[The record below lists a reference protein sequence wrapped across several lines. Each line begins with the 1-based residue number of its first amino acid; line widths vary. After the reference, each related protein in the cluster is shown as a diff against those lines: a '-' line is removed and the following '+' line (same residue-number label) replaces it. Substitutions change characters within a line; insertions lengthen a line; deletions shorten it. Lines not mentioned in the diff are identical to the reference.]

1 MREIV
6 DNCMNRARQALV
18 VALMA
23 TALCADRSMAAA
35 PAGAVGGGQGGE
47 LADLAGRF
55 VGRLAAGFVRGRVSA
70 TVAMER
76 HSGRPEVWVAPSS
89 VDADRGVNLRG
100 ECWSPF
106 QFRLPPPGV
115 C

>member
-1 MREIV
+1 
-6 DNCMNRARQALV
+6 MNRARQAV
-18 VALMA
+18 MVAMMA
-23 TALCADRSMAAA
+23 TALCADRATAAA
-35 PAGAVGGGQGGE
+35 PPRLAAGGQSGE

-55 VGRLAAGFVRGRVSA
+55 VGRLGAGFVRARVSA

-76 HSGRPEVWVAPSS
+76 NSARPAMAGVVVLPA
-89 VDADRGVNLRG
+89 VDQSDLPRA

-106 QFRLPPPGV
+106 QFRLPPPAI